1 MSAQLDELHRQ
12 LLAMLRDGL
21 EPTGLVIEHAML
33 KAIGAAARSDDPRIE
48 WGEDGPRRLFGFR
61 PQFVL
66 EAPPRFTYPSRLV
79 RERDFTLRDL
89 RAL

>member
-12 LLAMLRDGL
+12 LLAMMRDGL
-21 EPTGLVIEHAML
+21 RPTGLVIEHAML
-33 KAIGAAARSDDPRIE
+33 KAIGATARANDPRIE
-48 WGEDGPRRLFGFR
+48 WSDEGPVRLFGFR

-66 EAPPRFTYPSRLV
+66 SAPARFTYPPRLA